1 MSQLLKSKLNSV
13 TGFLILKGL
22 CHSWLVHFVYNANY
36 ESLFAMELKKIL
48 VNDKIN
54 LRV

>member
-1 MSQLLKSKLNSV
+1 MLQLLKSKLNSV
-13 TGFLILKGL
+13 TAFLISKGL

-36 ESLFAMELKKIL
+36 ESLFVMELKKIL